1 MEPLHP
7 IFWGQGMFLQPQ
19 HFQQQD
25 RYHEARVRRSLHWLA
40 PLRGASN
47 SWCSVMPRCRT
58 VCDIDW
64 DGTFVCFQGKTGER
78 VDPEPRMR
86 RRAGGGRNAG
96 LQWSCSSPRPVRA
109 VALGPMRG
117 DKAA

>member
-47 SWCSVMPRCRT
+47 SWCSMMPRCRT
-58 VCDIDW
+58 VCMTLT
-64 DGTFVCFQGKTGER
+64 GTEHSCVSRGRPGKESTQS
-78 VDPEPRMR
+78 PE
-86 RRAGGGRNAG
+86 
-96 LQWSCSSPRPVRA
+96 
-109 VALGPMRG
+109 
-117 DKAA
+117 